1 MRGTS
6 KGSAARASSADGVV
20 RPGVA
25 RRYDPP
31 PMMRCDLLVTHAAE
45 VLTLRGPVPRVGSAL
60 NDLGIE
66 PDGAVAIHD
75 GRIVEVGSAEE
86 LASKYAP
93 ARTVDAG
100 GGVVLPGFVDAHTH
114 PVFAATRERE
124 FDMRLRGRTYQ
135 DITTAGGGIFSSVRS
150 LRAAST
156 SDLETG
162 VRRHFDRF
170 LDGGTTTIE
179 AKSGYG
185 LNLDDELRSLE
196 ILGRVAA
203 DHPLEVF
210 PTFLG
215 AHQMPEEF
223 KTRRPQYIEFLR
235 DVALPEVKRRR
246 LARACDVFCD
256 DGAFTVDEARAVLTA
271 ARDQGFQLRVHA
283 DELAQI
289 GASALAAELAAA
301 SADHLCKATPAAIDA
316 LARAKTTAI
325 LLPATV
331 LSLGVKA
338 TPPARA
344 LIDAR
349 VPVAI
354 ASDFNP
360 GTSYTT
366 SMPLVIALACCL
378 LRLTVAESIA
388 AATVNAAYSLELH
401 DRVGRLEPGMAADL
415 VVLDRPSHLFLGY
428 ELGASAVR
436 AVVKNGRIVRDRA

>member
-1 MRGTS
+1 M
-6 KGSAARASSADGVV
+6 
-20 RPGVA
+20 
-25 RRYDPP
+25 DP
-31 PMMRCDLLVTHAAE
+31 CDLLVTHAAE
-45 VLTLRGPVPRVGSAL
+45 VLTLRGPAPRVGAAL
-60 NDLGIE
+60 DDLGIE
-66 PDGAVAIHD
+66 VDAAVAIT
-75 GRIVEVGSAEE
+75 GRQIVAVG
-86 LASKYAP
+86 P
-93 ARTVDAG
+93 ARELEARFRPVRTLDAG

-124 FDMRLRGRTYQ
+124 FDLRLRGRTYQ
-135 DITTAGGGIFSSVRS
+135 EITAAGGGIFSSVRS
-150 LRAAST
+150 LRAAPT
-156 SDLETG
+156 AALEDG

-196 ILGRVAA
+196 ILRDAGAA
-203 DHPLEVF
+203 HALEVV

-223 KTRRPQYIEFLR
+223 KTRRGEYVEFLCDR
-235 DVALPEVKRRR
+235 ALPEVKRRA
-246 LARACDVFCD
+246 LASACDVFCD
-256 DGAFTVDEARAVLTA
+256 DGAFTLDEARAVLSA

-289 GASALAAELAAA
+289 GASVLAADLGAA
-301 SADHLCKATPAAIDA
+301 SADHLCKATPDAIAA
-316 LARAKTTAI
+316 LARAGTTAV

-338 TPPARA
+338 IPPARA

-360 GTSYTT
+360 GTAYTT

-388 AATVNAAYSLELH
+388 AATVNAAYSLRRH
-401 DRVGRLEPGMAADL
+401 DRLGRIEPGMQADL
-415 VVLDRPSHLFLGY
+415 VVLARPSHLFLGY
-428 ELGASAVR
+428 ELGASAVS
-436 AVVKNGRIVRDRA
+436 AVVKAGRVVRASA